1 MLMKKGLLGILAML
15 LISFTLNSCKKDV
28 LNPTGIG
35 TNCANAADD
44 ISAVVNAF
52 ISNPS
57 ASTCEAYKS
66 ALLDYVNSCAA
77 YAYYDASYEDA
88 IEGMD
93 CSQYDE

>member
-1 MLMKKGLLGILAML
+1 MFMKKSLLGILAVL
-15 LISFTLNSCKKDV
+15 LISLTLNSCKKDV

-44 ISAVVNAF
+44 ISAAVNAF
-52 ISNPS
+52 TSNPS
-57 ASTCEAYKS
+57 SSTCEAYKS
-66 ALLDYVNSCAA
+66 AMLDYVNSCAG
-77 YAYYDASYEDA
+77 YAYYTASYEDI